1 MKANEALP
9 QDPLPLKLS
18 SHSPPKESIVTDAVQ
33 QADDPKRNIF
43 LLVACQALL
52 FTNNVSM
59 IAVNGLAGLALAPN
73 AAMATVPVTAYV
85 IGSALASAPIARM
98 MRRYGRRVGF
108 SVGTLFGMLGVLVAA
123 LGAYHKMFT
132 LLCLGTM
139 LVGVYNACGQ
149 LYRFAATEVSPPQ
162 WKERAISWVLAGG
175 VIGGVVGPNLT
186 KYSIDALSVSFAG
199 TYASLVV
206 FAVLSLIVIQF
217 VRFPAPTV
225 SEQQGSGR
233 PLREIMAQP
242 VFLVAAFGAV
252 VGYGVMNLL
261 MTATPIAMV
270 KICQHPFSA
279 AALVLEWHVIG
290 MFAPSFFT
298 GHLIRRFGVLSIM
311 FTGALLMFVCVGVA
325 LSGVDIMNFLIAL
338 FALGVGWNFLFIG
351 GTTLLTEA
359 YRPEEKNKAQGA
371 NDFLIFMT
379 MALSSFSSGA
389 LVTTR
394 GWELLN
400 YGSLPFLVL
409 VACAILWLAA
419 RRRQP
424 ALA

>member
-1 MKANEALP
+1 M
-9 QDPLPLKLS
+9 
-18 SHSPPKESIVTDAVQ
+18 TDSTQ
-33 QADDPKRNIF
+33 PADDPKRNIF

-73 AAMATVPVTAYV
+73 AAMATVPVTSYV
-85 IGSALASAPIARM
+85 IGSALASAPIAKM
-98 MRRYGRRVGF
+98 MRRYGRRIGF
-108 SVGTLFGMLGVLVAA
+108 SVGTLFGMLGVAVAA
-123 LGAYHKMFT
+123 LGAYYKMFL

-186 KYSIDALSVSFAG
+186 KYSIDALPISFAG

-217 VRFPAPTV
+217 VRFPAQTAA
-225 SEQQGSGR
+225 EQKGGGR
-233 PLREIMAQP
+233 PLGEIMCQP
-242 VFLVAAFGAV
+242 VFIVAAMGAV
-252 VGYGVMNLL
+252 IGYGVMNLL

-270 KICQHPFSA
+270 KICRHPFA
-279 AALVLEWHVIG
+279 DAALVLEWHVIG

-298 GHLIRRFGVLSIM
+298 GHLVRRFGVLTIM
-311 FTGALLMFVCVGVA
+311 FVGALLMFLCVGVA
-325 LSGVDIMNFLIAL
+325 LAGVDVMNFIVAL
-338 FALGVGWNFLFIG
+338 FVLGVGWNFLFIG

-359 YRPEEKNKAQGA
+359 YRPEEKNKVQGA

-394 GWELLN
+394 GWDLLN
-400 YGSLPFLVL
+400 FGSLPFLVI
-409 VACAILWLAA
+409 VAVSILWLGS

-424 ALA
+424 ALT